1 MGGTSADISLIAE
14 GTPVLTNRS
23 HVGPYPLL
31 VPMLDLI
38 TIGAGGG
45 SMAWLDH
52 YAALRVGPRSAGAM
66 PGPACYG
73 QGGKAATV
81 TDCNLLAGRRHPG
94 YFLGGRRRLDIG
106 LAREVVSKSIAQ
118 PLGLSTEE
126 AALGII
132 AIAEAHMIDALR
144 LVSVERGLD
153 PRDFTLVARSEEHT
167 SELQSLMRI
176 SYAVFCL
183 KKKKNKQQ

>member
-1 MGGTSADISLIAE
+1 
-14 GTPVLTNRS
+14 
-23 HVGPYPLL
+23 
-31 VPMLDLI
+31 MLDLI

-45 SMAWLDH
+45 SMAWRYH

-81 TDCNLLAGRRHPG
+81 TDCNLLAGRLNPG

-106 LAREVVSKSIAQ
+106 LAREVASKSIAQ
-118 PLGLSTEE
+118 PLGLSTVG

-132 AIAEAHMIDALR
+132 ALADAHMHVALPP
-144 LVSVERGLD
+144 LPVERGRD
-153 PRDFTLVARSEEHT
+153 PPDRSLVPFRRAGPPP
-167 SELQSLMRI
+167 
-176 SYAVFCL
+176 
-183 KKKKNKQQ
+183 

>member
-66 PGPACYG
+66 PGPACYC

-81 TDCNLLAGRRHPG
+81 TDCNLLAGPPNPG
-94 YFLGGRRRLDIG
+94 HFLGGRSRLDIG
-106 LAREVVSKSIAQ
+106 LAPEGASK
-118 PLGLSTEE
+118 
-126 AALGII
+126 
-132 AIAEAHMIDALR
+132 AIAPGDSR
-144 LVSVERGLD
+144 LGNGGGRKGNT
-153 PRDFTLVARSEEHT
+153 RW
-167 SELQSLMRI
+167 
-176 SYAVFCL
+176 C
-183 KKKKNKQQ
+183 

>member
-23 HVGPYPLL
+23 HVGPYTLL

-52 YAALRVGPRSAGAM
+52 YAALRVRPRSAGAM

-81 TDCNLLAGRRHPG
+81 TDCTALPSRRNPG
-94 YFLGGRRRLDIG
+94 YFLVGRRRLHFH
-106 LAREVVSKSIAQ
+106 LPRKV
-118 PLGLSTEE
+118 
-126 AALGII
+126 
-132 AIAEAHMIDALR
+132 
-144 LVSVERGLD
+144 RGK
-153 PRDFTLVARSEEHT
+153 P
-167 SELQSLMRI
+167 
-176 SYAVFCL
+176 
-183 KKKKNKQQ
+183 

>member
-52 YAALRVGPRSAGAM
+52 YTALRVGPRSAGDM
-66 PGPACYG
+66 PGPACHVPA
-73 QGGKAATV
+73 GKAAPV
-81 TDCNLLAGRRHPG
+81 PHCKQPEVGRNPALL
-94 YFLGGRRRLDIG
+94 LGGG
-106 LAREVVSKSIAQ
+106 VS
-118 PLGLSTEE
+118 
-126 AALGII
+126 
-132 AIAEAHMIDALR
+132 
-144 LVSVERGLD
+144 
-153 PRDFTLVARSEEHT
+153 
-167 SELQSLMRI
+167 
-176 SYAVFCL
+176 
-183 KKKKNKQQ
+183 

>member
-31 VPMLDLI
+31 VPMLELI

-66 PGPACYG
+66 TGPACYG

-81 TDCNLLAGRRHPG
+81 TDFNLLAGRLNQG
-94 YFLGGRRRLDIG
+94 YFLGGRGGLDIG
-106 LAREVVSKSIAQ
+106 IYREVGGK
-118 PLGLSTEE
+118 
-126 AALGII
+126 
-132 AIAEAHMIDALR
+132 D
-144 LVSVERGLD
+144 
-153 PRDFTLVARSEEHT
+153 
-167 SELQSLMRI
+167 
-176 SYAVFCL
+176 
-183 KKKKNKQQ
+183 

>member
-52 YAALRVGPRSAGAM
+52 YAALRVGTRSAGAM

-73 QGGKAATV
+73 QGGKAATG
-81 TDCNLLAGRRHPG
+81 TARNLLAGRLNQG
-94 YFLGGRRRLDIG
+94 YLPGGRG
-106 LAREVVSKSIAQ
+106 PPGQ
-118 PLGLSTEE
+118 LGE
-126 AALGII
+126 GC
-132 AIAEAHMIDALR
+132 M
-144 LVSVERGLD
+144 G
-153 PRDFTLVARSEEHT
+153 
-167 SELQSLMRI
+167 
-176 SYAVFCL
+176 
-183 KKKKNKQQ
+183 